1 MNFYEKMRLVCLAI
15 PEGTVATYGQIAML
29 RGKHGNSRQVG
40 CASGRDCHLL
50 VNKCLQAADK
60 EKTAREKGRITK
72 NYGIILLTF
81 FGKCV

>member
-1 MNFYEKMRLVCLAI
+1 MTFYEKMRLVCLAI
-15 PEGTVATYGQIAML
+15 PKGTVATYGQIAML
-29 RGKHGNSRQVG
+29 CGKPVLP
-40 CASGRDCHLL
+40 GRWAMVCGRVCHLL
-50 VNKCLQAADK
+50 ANKCVQAADK